1 VSDIRDE
8 RPARAIEVLSTLVVP
23 QIAAFAP
30 DDLREIP
37 SELPVEDVTIGI
49 AMRGSDRSVPG
60 GEDS

>member
-37 SELPVEDVTIGI
+37 CELPVEDVTIGI